1 MRILIT
7 GVDGQL
13 GSQLVKNPQT
23 NLEVI
28 GLNKNQFNLLNFEQ
42 CRKTILNL
50 KPDWI
55 INTAAFTAVDKAE
68 IELKKTI
75 LHFCYLF
82 YKFFLF

>member
-13 GSQLVKNPQT
+13 GSQLVQNPQT

-28 GLNKNQFNLLNFEQ
+28 GLNKNQFNLLDVEQ

-50 KPDWI
+50 KPVWI
-55 INTAAFTAVDKAE
+55 INTAAFTAKDFS
-68 IELKKTI
+68 L
-75 LHFCYLF
+75 
-82 YKFFLF
+82 